1 MIVVF
6 LAIGCVSNAKRVQY
20 LFGEKGFSMRANKS
34 FFSLQNNFV
43 ILTFLVI
50 LVSLLVTDF
59 LISDKIGSSTYEQ
72 LNLKAVQI
80 ANVMANTPVVVDGLI
95 NQKDEDEIQTFSEK
109 IREISDV
116 HFIVVMDMNR
126 IRKSHPDRSKIG
138 TYYETDDADEAF
150 AGKSQTSVAHGS
162 LGESLRVF
170 SPVYTEEGNQIGVV
184 LVGIMI
190 DEVSNT
196 VSQSRYSVLFG
207 SICGLLIGMVGAF
220 LLARHIKKMTFGLEP
235 FVIAKM
241 LEERNAILASVREG
255 IFAVD
260 RNSRITVIN
269 TEALRLF
276 HKAGINDEAV
286 GKDVEAFV
294 PNTRMQNVLKTGVAE
309 LDQEQELEGVTLL
322 TNRVPICVNGEIV
335 GVVATFRDKTE
346 MRKLAE
352 KLVDLKIYAEALRAQ
367 THEFMNKLHVIIGM
381 LHMQSYDELKE
392 YVMKISHQYQLEI
405 GTVVKKIKDPI
416 VAGFLLGKLSWAREA
431 GIEMELSE
439 SCFLPD
445 MADSELVNDLI
456 VIMGNLIDNAVDAV
470 AKEEIKKID
479 ISIVQICNELKLE
492 VRDTGGGISQEAYEN
507 IYKNGF
513 STKGENRGVGLYIL
527 KRSIKRL
534 RGRISFISEVG
545 KGTTFYVNLPYRS
558 EERFFD

>member
-1 MIVVF
+1 
-6 LAIGCVSNAKRVQY
+6 
-20 LFGEKGFSMRANKS
+20 MRANKS

-95 NQKDEDEIQTFSEK
+95 NQKEQDEIQTFSEK

-126 IRKSHPDRSKIG
+126 IRKSHPDKTKIG
-138 TYYETDDADEAF
+138 TYYETDDTGEAF
-150 AGKSQTSVAHGS
+150 TGKIQTSVAHGS

-170 SPVYTEEGNQIGVV
+170 SPVYSEDGKQIGVV

-190 DEVSNT
+190 DEVSNI

-207 SICGLLIGMVGAF
+207 SICGLLIGMLGAV

-479 ISIVQICNELKLE
+479 ISIVQICDELKLE

-534 RGRISFISEVG
+534 QGRISFISEVG

-558 EERFFD
+558 KERFFD